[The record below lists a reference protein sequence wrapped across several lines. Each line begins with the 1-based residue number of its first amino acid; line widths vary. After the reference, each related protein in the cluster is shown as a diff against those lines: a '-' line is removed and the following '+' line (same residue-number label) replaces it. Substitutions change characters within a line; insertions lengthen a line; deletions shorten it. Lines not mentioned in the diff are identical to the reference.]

1 MSFHP
6 NDVARRGRF
15 AAGFLVVTFAALVAA
30 FFNTQVRRHGE
41 YVMQSEENRLRE
53 LPIPAARGI
62 IYDRHGRVIA
72 ENLPGYSVSVVSPSA
87 DSLRA
92 ALVRLGGTIDL
103 NAKQI
108 EAAVRRYRRAPN
120 RPTVVLADAPFDVVS
135 VLEER
140 RSEFPGLVIQSA
152 PKRYY
157 PDGAAVASFI
167 GYTGEITEGE
177 LASPDY
183 KEYKSGQQIGKGGLE
198 KQYEKELRGREGVRF
213 VEVDA
218 RGRPV
223 SGSARLGRSTTAPEA
238 APALKTSIDLEL
250 QRYVVELFGDSLIGG
265 AIAMDPR
272 TGEVLAL
279 HSAPTYDPNRFIGG
293 IPASYWDSL
302 NTDARRPLYNK
313 VIQGRYPPAS
323 TWKLATS
330 VIALQEKL
338 VRPDERMSVPC
349 SGGYQFGS
357 RYFRCWD
364 KRGHGNVNLTRAIAV
379 SCDVYF
385 YQLGLRLGLTRL
397 IAGGVDLDFGQR
409 SGIDLPEEA
418 RPRFPE
424 KDYRAYYNKM
434 YGARGWTSAVTL
446 NLSIGQGENAQTV
459 ASMARFYTALATD
472 GTAAKPE
479 IVRREPQREQL
490 FKLSSADMAVL
501 RGALAGVVSEGTARA
516 SAIEGLVLAG
526 KTGTAQ
532 NSHGA
537 DHAWFVGFAP
547 ADDPKVVVSVMLEF
561 GEHGSRAARIASS
574 IVAKYLKQQPTRVLQ
589 TEGE

>member
-15 AAGFLVVTFAALVAA
+15 AAGFLVVTFVGLVGA
-30 FFNTQVRRHGE
+30 FFNTQVRRNAE
-41 YVMQSEENRLRE
+41 YVLQSEENRLRE

-62 IYDRHGRVIA
+62 IYDRNGRVIA

-167 GYTGEITEGE
+167 GYTGEITESE
-177 LASPDY
+177 LSSPDY

-198 KQYEKELRGREGVRF
+198 KQYERELRGREGVRF

-238 APALKTSIDLEL
+238 APPLRTSIDLEL
-250 QRYVVELFGDSLIGG
+250 QRYIVELFGDSLIGG

-330 VIALQEKL
+330 VIAMQEKL
-338 VRPDERMSVPC
+338 VRPEERMAVPC
-349 SGGYQFGS
+349 TGGYQFGS

-385 YQLGLRLGLTRL
+385 YQLGLRLGLSRL
-397 IAGGVDLDFGQR
+397 IAGGVELDFGQR

-424 KDYRAYYNKM
+424 KDYRTYYNKM

-490 FKLSSADMAVL
+490 FKLSAADMGVL
-501 RGALAGVVSEGTARA
+501 RSALAGVVSEGTARA

-547 ADDPKVVVSVMLEF
+547 AKDPEIVVSVMLEF

-574 IVAKYLKQQPTRVLQ
+574 IVAKHLKQQPARVLQ

>member
-6 NDVARRGRF
+6 NDVERRGRF
-15 AAGFLVVTFAALVAA
+15 ASIFLLVMFAGLIGA

-41 YVMQSEENRLRE
+41 FVLQSEENRLRE

-72 ENLPGYSVSVVSPSA
+72 ENLPGYSVSLSSTNA

-92 ALVRLGGTIDL
+92 DLVRLSGTIEL
-103 NAKQI
+103 SAKQI
-108 EAAVRRYRRAPN
+108 DAAVRRFARAPN
-120 RPTVVLADAPFDVVS
+120 RPTVVVADAPFDVVS

-140 RSEFPGLVIQSA
+140 RSEFPGLVIQSS

-167 GYTGEITEGE
+167 GYTAEITEGE
-177 LASPDY
+177 LTSPEF

-198 KQYEKELRGREGVRF
+198 KQYEKQLRGREGVRF

-218 RGRPV
+218 RGRV
-223 SGSARLGRSTTAPEA
+223 VNQAGLARQDLMPEA
-238 APALKTSIDLEL
+238 APPLRTSIDMDL
-250 QRYVVELFGDSLIGG
+250 QRFVVELFGDSLIGG
-265 AIAMDPR
+265 AMAMDPSS
-272 TGEVLAL
+272 GAVLAL

-313 VIQGRYPPAS
+313 VIQGRYEPAS
-323 TWKLATS
+323 TWKVATA
-330 VIALQEKL
+330 VIALQNKL
-338 VRPDERMSVPC
+338 VRPDERMPVPC
-349 SGGYQFGS
+349 TGGYQFGS

-364 KRGHGNVNLTRAIAV
+364 KRGHGHVNLTRAIEA
-379 SCDVYF
+379 SCNVYF
-385 YQLGLRLGLTRL
+385 YQLGLKLGLSRL

-434 YGARGWTSAVTL
+434 YGARGWTNAVTL
-446 NLSIGQGENAQTV
+446 NLAIGQGENTQTV
-459 ASMARFYTALATD
+459 ANMARFYSALATD
-472 GTAAKPE
+472 GTAARPE
-479 IVRREPQREQL
+479 IVAHTSERDRL
-490 FKLSSADMAVL
+490 FSLSPADMDVL
-501 RGALAGVVSEGTARA
+501 RAAMAGVVSRGTARA
-516 SAIEGLVLAG
+516 SEIQGVVLAG

-532 NSHGA
+532 NSRGA

-547 ADDPKVVVSVMLEF
+547 ASEPKIVVSVMLEF

-574 IVAKYLKQQPTRVLQ
+574 IVSRYLKVATAQPLQ
-589 TEGE
+589 TEGD

>member
-6 NDVARRGRF
+6 NDVARRGRV
-15 AAGFLVVTFAALVAA
+15 ASGFLMLTFAGLVGA
-30 FFNTQVRRHGE
+30 FFNTQVRRHRE

-62 IYDRHGRVIA
+62 IYDRKGRVIA
-72 ENLPGYSVSVVSPSA
+72 ENLPGYSVSVNSRNVKQ
-87 DSLRA
+87 LREV
-92 ALVRLGGTIDL
+92 LGRLSGTIEL
-103 NAKQI
+103 SPKQI
-108 EAAVRRYRRAPN
+108 EAAVRRYNRAPT
-120 RPTVVLADAPFDVVS
+120 RPTVILADAPFDVVS

-140 RSEFPGLVIQSA
+140 RSEFPSLIIQSA

-157 PDGAAVASFI
+157 PDGAAVASFV
-167 GYTGEITEGE
+167 GYTGEITESE
-177 LASPDY
+177 LASPDF
-183 KEYKSGQQIGKGGLE
+183 KEYKAGQQIGKGGLE
-198 KQYEKELRGREGVRF
+198 KQYEHELRGREGVRF

-218 RGRPV
+218 RGRVV
-223 SGSARLGRSTTAPEA
+223 SEAGLARQDQMPEA
-238 APALKTSIDLEL
+238 APALKTSIDIDL

-265 AIAMDPR
+265 AMAMDPR

-313 VIQGRYPPAS
+313 VIQGRYEPAS
-323 TWKLATS
+323 TWKVATA
-330 VIALQEKL
+330 VIALQHKL
-338 VRPDERMSVPC
+338 VRPDERMPVPC

-364 KRGHGNVNLTRAIAV
+364 KRGHGAADLTRAIEG
-379 SCDVYF
+379 SCNVYF
-385 YQLGLRLGLTRL
+385 YQLGLKLGLARL
-397 IAGGVDLDFGQR
+397 VAGGVDLDFGQR

-424 KDYRAYYNKM
+424 KDYRAYYNKL

-446 NLSIGQGENAQTV
+446 NLSIGQGENLQTV
-459 ASMARFYTALATD
+459 ANMARFYSALATD
-472 GTAAKPE
+472 GAAAQPE
-479 IVRREPQREQL
+479 LVARPSKRDRLFQL
-490 FKLSSADMAVL
+490 SANDMDTL
-501 RGALAGVVSEGTARA
+501 RAAMAGVISRGTGRA
-516 SAIEGLVLAG
+516 SAIEGVVLAG

-532 NSHGA
+532 NPRGA

-547 ADDPKVVVSVMLEF
+547 AAEPTIVVSVMLEF

-574 IVAKYLKQQPTRVLQ
+574 IVSNYLKVVPTTTIQ

>member
-6 NDVARRGRF
+6 NDVARRGRV
-15 AAGFLVVTFAALVAA
+15 ASGFLMLTFLGLVGA
-30 FFNTQVRRHGE
+30 FFNTQVRRHRE

-62 IYDRHGRVIA
+62 IYDRKGRVIA
-72 ENLPGYSVSVVSPSA
+72 ENLPGYSVSVNSSGVKQ
-87 DSLRA
+87 LREV
-92 ALVRLGGTIDL
+92 LGRLSGTIEL
-103 NAKQI
+103 TPRQI
-108 EAAVRRYRRAPN
+108 EAAVRRYNRAPN
-120 RPTVVLADAPFDVVS
+120 RPTVILADAPFDVVS

-140 RSEFPGLVIQSA
+140 RSEFPSLIIQSA

-157 PDGAAVASFI
+157 PDGAAVASFV
-167 GYTGEITEGE
+167 GYTGEITESE

-183 KEYKSGQQIGKGGLE
+183 KEYKAGQQIGKGGLE
-198 KQYEKELRGREGVRF
+198 KQYERDLRGREGVRF

-218 RGRPV
+218 RGRVVSEAGLARQDLVPV
-223 SGSARLGRSTTAPEA
+223 GARPLR
-238 APALKTSIDLEL
+238 TSIDLDL
-250 QRYVVELFGDSLIGG
+250 QRFVVELFGDSLIGG
-265 AIAMDPR
+265 AMAVDPR

-313 VIQGRYPPAS
+313 VIQGRYPPGS
-323 TWKLATS
+323 TWKLATAA
-330 VIALQEKL
+330 IALEDKL
-338 VRPDERMSVPC
+338 VRYEERMPVPC

-364 KRGHGNVNLTRAIAV
+364 RRGHGAVDLTGAIKH

-385 YQLGLRLGLTRL
+385 YQLGLKMGLARL
-397 IAGGVDLDFGQR
+397 IAGGVEMDFGRR
-409 SGIDLPEEA
+409 SGIDLPGEL
-418 RPRFPE
+418 RPQFPD
-424 KDYRAYYNKM
+424 KDYRAYYNKV

-446 NLSIGQGENAQTV
+446 NLSIGQGENSQTV
-459 ASMARFYTALATD
+459 ANMARFYTALATD
-472 GTAAKPE
+472 GTATRPDIVKRTPE
-479 IVRREPQREQL
+479 RDRL
-490 FKLSSADMAVL
+490 FKLSAADMDVL
-501 RGALAGVVSEGTARA
+501 RAAMAGVVESGTARA
-516 SAIEGLVLAG
+516 SRIQGVVLAG
-526 KTGTAQ
+526 KTGTSQ

-547 ADDPKVVVSVMLEF
+547 AAEPTIVVSVMLEF

-574 IVAKYLKQQPTRVLQ
+574 IVSSYLKVTPTQTIQ

>member
-6 NDVARRGRF
+6 NDVARRGRVASF
-15 AAGFLVVTFAALVAA
+15 FLVVMFAGLVGA

-72 ENLPGYSVSVVSPSA
+72 ENLPGYSVSVNSSSA
-87 DSLRA
+87 ADLREV
-92 ALVRLGGTIDL
+92 LGRLGGTIEL
-103 NAKQI
+103 TPKQI
-108 EAAVRRYRRAPN
+108 ENAVRRYIRAPN

-140 RSEFPGLVIQSA
+140 RSEFPSLIIQSA

-157 PDGAAVASFI
+157 PDGAAVASFV
-167 GYTGEITEGE
+167 GYTGEITESE

-183 KEYKSGQQIGKGGLE
+183 KDYKGGQQIGKGGLE

-218 RGRPV
+218 RGRV
-223 SGSARLGRSTTAPEA
+223 VNEAGLARQDLMPEA
-238 APALKTSIDLEL
+238 APALKTSIDLDL
-250 QRYVVELFGDSLIGG
+250 QRYVAELFGDSLIGG
-265 AIAMDPR
+265 AIAVDPR

-313 VIQGRYPPAS
+313 VIQGRYEPAS
-323 TWKLATS
+323 TWKVATA
-330 VIALQEKL
+330 VIALQNKL
-338 VRPDERMSVPC
+338 VRPDERMPVPC

-364 KRGHGNVNLTRAIAV
+364 KRGHGNANLTRAIEV
-379 SCDVYF
+379 SCNVYF
-385 YQLGLRLGLTRL
+385 YQLGLKLGLARL
-397 IAGGVDLDFGQR
+397 VAGGVELDFGQR
-409 SGIDLPEEA
+409 SGIDLPEEV

-424 KDYRAYYNKM
+424 KDYRTYYNKL

-446 NLSIGQGENAQTV
+446 NLSIGQGENTQTV
-459 ASMARFYTALATD
+459 ANMARFYTALATD
-472 GTAAKPE
+472 GSAVRPE
-479 IVRREPQREQL
+479 LVQHTREREQL
-490 FKLSSADMAVL
+490 FKLSPDEMDVL
-501 RGALAGVVSEGTARA
+501 RAAMAGVVSQGTARA
-516 SAIEGLVLAG
+516 SAIQGLVLAG

-532 NSHGA
+532 NPRGD

-547 ADDPKVVVSVMLEF
+547 AAQPEIVVSVMLEF

-574 IVAKYLKQQPTRVLQ
+574 IVARHLKREPAQVLQ

>member
-1 MSFHP
+1 
-6 NDVARRGRF
+6 
-15 AAGFLVVTFAALVAA
+15 
-30 FFNTQVRRHGE
+30 
-41 YVMQSEENRLRE
+41 
-53 LPIPAARGI
+53 
-62 IYDRHGRVIA
+62 
-72 ENLPGYSVSVVSPSA
+72 
-87 DSLRA
+87 
-92 ALVRLGGTIDL
+92 
-103 NAKQI
+103 
-108 EAAVRRYRRAPN
+108 
-120 RPTVVLADAPFDVVS
+120 VVS

-157 PDGAAVASFI
+157 PDGAAVASFV

-183 KEYKSGQQIGKGGLE
+183 KDYKAGQQIGKGGLE
-198 KQYEKELRGREGVRF
+198 KQYERELRGREGVRF

-218 RGRPV
+218 RGRVV
-223 SGSARLGRSTTAPEA
+223 SEAGLARQDLLPEA
-238 APALKTSIDLEL
+238 APALPTSIDLDL
-250 QRYVVELFGDSLIGG
+250 QRFVVQLFGDSLIGG
-265 AIAMDPR
+265 AIAVDPN

-302 NTDARRPLYNK
+302 NTDPRRPLYNK

-323 TWKLATS
+323 TWKLATAA
-330 VIALQEKL
+330 IALQEKAI
-338 VRPDERMSVPC
+338 RPEERMPVPC

-364 KRGHGNVNLTRAIAV
+364 KRGHGNVNLTRAIEV

-385 YQLGLRLGLTRL
+385 YQLGLKLGLSRL
-397 IAGGVDLDFGQR
+397 VAGGVDLDFGKR

-424 KDYRAYYNKM
+424 KDYRTYYNKM
-434 YGARGWTSAVTL
+434 YGARGWTNAVTL

-459 ASMARFYTALATD
+459 ANMARFYTALATD
-472 GTAAKPE
+472 GSAARPE
-479 IVRREPQREQL
+479 IARREPERERL
-490 FKLSSADMAVL
+490 FKLSAADMDIL
-501 RGALAGVVSEGTARA
+501 RAAMAGVVSRGTARA
-516 SAIEGLVLAG
+516 SEIQGVVLAG

-547 ADDPKVVVSVMLEF
+547 AANPKIVVSVLLEF
-561 GEHGSRAARIASS
+561 GEHGSRAARIASAIIS
-574 IVAKYLKQQPTRVLQ
+574 EYLKVVPTQTFQ